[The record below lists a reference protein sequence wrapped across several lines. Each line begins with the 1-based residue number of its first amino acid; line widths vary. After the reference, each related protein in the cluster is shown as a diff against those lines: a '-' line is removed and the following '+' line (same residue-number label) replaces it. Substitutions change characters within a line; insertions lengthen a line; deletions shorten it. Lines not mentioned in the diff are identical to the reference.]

1 MGVILEMER
10 KALAKEIVDFCV
22 EYGIFNISSTEI
34 KEITRRIRYQLDDY
48 EFVENLINMIIVRT
62 KVIDDIDTVKL
73 KKLLIE
79 LEKTRLEL
87 EYNAK

>member
-1 MGVILEMER
+1 MER